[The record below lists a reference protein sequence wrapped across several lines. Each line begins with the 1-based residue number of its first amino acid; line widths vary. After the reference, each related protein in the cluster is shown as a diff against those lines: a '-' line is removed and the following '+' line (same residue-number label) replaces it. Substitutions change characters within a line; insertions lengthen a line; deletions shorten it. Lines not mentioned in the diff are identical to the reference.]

1 MMMSSTSSAG
11 TLERFS
17 ASPID
22 ALASSNTSMSASEP
36 FRAVPMAVR
45 AAATM
50 TAPPM
55 SFPSE
60 FVAGS
65 AYLTP
70 ESVMFGVSGGKTDR
84 VGGRMG
90 TLDGKVG
97 IVTGAGRGIGRG
109 EALLLASEGAKV
121 VVNDL
126 GVAREGEGADKTPAQ
141 EVVDEI
147 VAAGG
152 EAVANYDDVAS
163 WPGAESMI
171 GQAIDTFGKLDILVN
186 NAGIL
191 RDGMSFNLS
200 EEEWDAVI
208 RVHLKG
214 HFAPSRFAAVS
225 WREQAKAGIASMTI
239 VLARELQKYGVTVNA
254 VAPRARTRLTATV
267 GGADQLMAPKEGEY
281 DAWHPDN
288 IAPLIGFLAGDA
300 AADVSGQVFIMWG
313 DHVYLMR
320 GWSLANDL
328 AAGGKRWTV
337 EDLIARKAD
346 LFAPVE
352 GGGGIPSMA

>member
-1 MMMSSTSSAG
+1 
-11 TLERFS
+11 
-17 ASPID
+17 
-22 ALASSNTSMSASEP
+22 
-36 FRAVPMAVR
+36 
-45 AAATM
+45 
-50 TAPPM
+50 
-55 SFPSE
+55 
-60 FVAGS
+60 
-65 AYLTP
+65 
-70 ESVMFGVSGGKTDR
+70 
-84 VGGRMG
+84 MG
-90 TLDGKVG
+90 ALDGKIA

-109 EALLLASEGAKV
+109 HALLLASEGARV

-126 GVAREGEGADKTPAQ
+126 GGEWDGTGTDTRHAQQVA
-141 EVVDEI
+141 DEI
-147 VAAGG
+147 TKAGG
-152 EAVANYDDVAS
+152 EAAANYDDVAD
-163 WPGAESMI
+163 WEGAQRLVN
-171 GQAIDTFGKLDILVN
+171 QAIETWGDLNILVN

-191 RDGMSFNLS
+191 RDRMSFNMS
-200 EEEWDAVI
+200 EEDWDSVI

-214 HFAPSRFAAVS
+214 HFAPSRFAAVY
-225 WREQAKAGIASMTI
+225 WRERSKAGDEVYGRVVNTSSESGLFGNAGQANYAAAKAGIASMTI

-267 GGADQLMAPKEGEY
+267 GGADQMMAPKEGEY

-346 LFAPVE
+346 LFAAVE
-352 GGGGIPSMA
+352 GGGGIPSMAFSM